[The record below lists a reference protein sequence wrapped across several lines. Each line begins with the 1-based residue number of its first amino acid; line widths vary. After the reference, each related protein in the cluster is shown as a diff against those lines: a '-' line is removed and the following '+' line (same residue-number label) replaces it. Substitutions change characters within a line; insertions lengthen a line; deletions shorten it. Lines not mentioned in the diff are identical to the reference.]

1 MKNGLL
7 RSPTVQVRVSTDKKG
22 LKRVN
27 TNRHGPNPITSPYI
41 QNCRQGMKIQ
51 MSDPGCFI
59 TFTECRNKISPWRF
73 GQIVLRDDCDYKLS
87 VLSGKQIRT

>member
-22 LKRVN
+22 LKRIN

-41 QNCRQGMKIQ
+41 QNCLLGLKIQ
-51 MSDPGCFI
+51 VYMYWWWSSVKVLGQDNREIGVESI
-59 TFTECRNKISPWRF
+59 KI
-73 GQIVLRDDCDYKLS
+73 LCMA
-87 VLSGKQIRT
+87 